1 MKNYYQVLGVDQ
13 TADEEEI
20 KKAYR
25 KLALK
30 YHPDNCDRGDAE
42 DRFKEVTEA
51 YNVLSSPEKRKQYDQ
66 QLGGQGSRQRQ
77 HRQQTK
83 KQTQQQ
89 AEHGF
94 NQGDFGDFEEQFKE
108 FFGFDPATKER
119 VNQEAEGED
128 PMGTSDLFD
137 EYFGVD

>member
-1 MKNYYQVLGVDQ
+1 MKNYYQVLGVDR
-13 TADEEEI
+13 TADAEEI

-30 YHPDNCDRGDAE
+30 YHPDNCDRADAE
-42 DRFKEVTEA
+42 NKFKEVTEA

-66 QLGGQGSRQRQ
+66 QLGGQGNRGRQR
-77 HRQQTK
+77 RQQKK
-83 KQTQQQ
+83 KQKQQRT
-89 AEHGF
+89 EHGF

-108 FFGFDPATKER
+108 FFGFDPETKER
-119 VNQEAEGED
+119 VNQEEEGKD
-128 PMGTSDLFD
+128 AMNTGDLFN